1 VVQVERRRRRV
12 SSDMKMKTIMMMGK
26 QTCIKL
32 EKINYIILY
41 YIAIVNCKMKLRDKI
56 ALNEIKLNRT
66 ILNRKK

>member
-1 VVQVERRRRRV
+1 V
-12 SSDMKMKTIMMMGK
+12 SSDMKMKTIMMTGK

-32 EKINYIILY
+32 EKINNIILY
-41 YIAIVNCKMKLRDKI
+41 YIAIVNCKMKLRDKV

>member
-1 VVQVERRRRRV
+1 V

-56 ALNEIKLNRT
+56 ALNEIRLNRT